1 MYYKKMIHTFV
12 DTTIASLEDDTTSL
26 LTCLNYCHGT
36 ATHSDA
42 QSNIPE
48 QGALKRC
55 DTE

>member
-1 MYYKKMIHTFV
+1 MIHTFV